1 VLEGRNRNFWDKING
16 VKYLEIPVDLSVDS
30 KPEEIRLYNSKKY
43 ILNGVKVIGAIYLF
57 AVVFFLAK
65 FILGHNVVL
74 IALVW
79 LGLIMLGICGLIAL
93 PLLDKRPKVII
104 NHMGIESK
112 NTYIS
117 FKYVVNMYIEE
128 VPTNYGKDYRLTAI
142 DKYGEKRQV
151 LLTGVGP
158 DVRKTAQIIGGYYS
172 YYLNSK
178 KVG

>member
-1 VLEGRNRNFWDKING
+1 
-16 VKYLEIPVDLSVDS
+16 
-30 KPEEIRLYNSKKY
+30 
-43 ILNGVKVIGAIYLF
+43 
-57 AVVFFLAK
+57 
-65 FILGHNVVL
+65 
-74 IALVW
+74 
-79 LGLIMLGICGLIAL
+79 
-93 PLLDKRPKVII
+93 
-104 NHMGIESK
+104 MGIESK

-128 VPTNYGKDYRLTAI
+128 VPTKYGKDYRLTAI